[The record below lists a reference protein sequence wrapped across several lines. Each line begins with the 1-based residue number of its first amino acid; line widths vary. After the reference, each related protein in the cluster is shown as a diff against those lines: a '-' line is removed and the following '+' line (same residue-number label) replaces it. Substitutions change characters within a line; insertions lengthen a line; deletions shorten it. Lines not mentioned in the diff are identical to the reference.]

1 MYWKKDDGIAVAEII
16 TLFALVSIMTFSAL
30 PFYNNL
36 ITRTHQIEV
45 ETTYNRIKT
54 AIIMSTIDSIAN
66 HGISEVPY
74 PKHVKSFSRINI
86 SNSSSWANN
95 GDGIWTYIPT
105 GAQIIYDMVEWN
117 NFSLRI
123 EFPK

>member
-1 MYWKKDDGIAVAEII
+1 MYWKKDDGIAVVEII

-36 ITRTHQIEV
+36 ITRTHRIEV

-54 AIIMSTIDSIAN
+54 AIIMSNIDSIAN

-105 GAQIIYDMVEWN
+105 GAQIIYDMVERN

>member
-1 MYWKKDDGIAVAEII
+1 MYWKKDDGIAVVEII

-36 ITRTHQIEV
+36 ITRTHRIEV

-105 GAQIIYDMVEWN
+105 GAQIIYDMVERN

>member
-36 ITRTHQIEV
+36 ITHTHRIEV

-54 AIIMSTIDSIAN
+54 AIIMSTIDGAAT

-74 PKHVKSFSRINI
+74 PKYVKSFSRIDI
-86 SNSSSWANN
+86 SNSSSWTNN

-105 GAQIIYDMVEWN
+105 GAQIIYDRVEQN
-117 NFSLRI
+117 DFTLRI
-123 EFPK
+123 EFRE